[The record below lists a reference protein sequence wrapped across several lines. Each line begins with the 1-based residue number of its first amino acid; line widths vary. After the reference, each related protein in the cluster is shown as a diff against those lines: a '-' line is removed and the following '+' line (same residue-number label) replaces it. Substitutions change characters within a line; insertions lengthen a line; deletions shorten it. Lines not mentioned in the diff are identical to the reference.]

1 MGSALGAVPF
11 VGPVLS
17 SLASIGSGALQAD
30 AARKQAAQAANIR
43 QQAMATQK
51 EAIRPEYLAALH
63 MSQMKALGG
72 LPGMNEYQG
81 NLGQELADQIRYIRM
96 AAPGGN
102 QALAAMSKAVAG
114 RSAAFNQLQGQD
126 MAYRSAAQGDVAKT
140 LWDVGTQQRGLET
153 YRVTQ
158 RNAGLTAASAMEN
171 AAMLNK
177 QRGIDTALAGTAGGA
192 NQVTDN
198 MMKLMGLGAQKQG
211 MTTSPAQT
219 GLYEPMQD
227 AGKNYGGSYLPTAP
241 STAVNNWLM
250 TTAPG
255 QTMDSSSLFGASM
268 GTGNTGFSNDTSS
281 QFLPPAS
288 LGQ

>member
-1 MGSALGAVPF
+1 MGGALNLVPF

-51 EAIRPEYLAALH
+51 ESIRPEYLAALH
-63 MSQMKALGG
+63 MAQMKALGG
-72 LPGMNEYQG
+72 VPGMNEYQG

-140 LWDVGTQQRGLET
+140 LWDVGAQQRGLET
-153 YRVTQ
+153 YRDTQ

-177 QRGIDTALAGTAGGA
+177 QRGIDTALAAGGF
-192 NQVTDN
+192 V
-198 MMKLMGLGAQKQG
+198 
-211 MTTSPAQT
+211 
-219 GLYEPMQD
+219 
-227 AGKNYGGSYLPTAP
+227 
-241 STAVNNWLM
+241 
-250 TTAPG
+250 
-255 QTMDSSSLFGASM
+255 
-268 GTGNTGFSNDTSS
+268 
-281 QFLPPAS
+281 
-288 LGQ
+288 